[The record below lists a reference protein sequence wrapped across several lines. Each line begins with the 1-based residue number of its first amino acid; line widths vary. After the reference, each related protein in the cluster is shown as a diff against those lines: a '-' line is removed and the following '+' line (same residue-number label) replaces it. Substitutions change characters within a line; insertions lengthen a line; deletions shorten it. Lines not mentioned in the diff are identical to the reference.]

1 MRLTLRTLLAYLDDT
16 LEPAETR
23 LIGQKVAESPAAQE
37 LIARI
42 KDVVRRRRLSTPTVT
57 GPGDKA
63 DANTIAEYIDN
74 VLPPEQL
81 AEVEE
86 LCLGSDVHLAEIA
99 ACHQILTVVLSE
111 PVLVPPTAKRR
122 MYGLVRGRE
131 AIPYRK
137 ATASPVADTPVSD
150 EPDATDETL
159 LLGLPLYRRQGPW
172 FRRLV
177 PLLGVLLLCVA
188 LVAAIALSLG
198 DVWPR
203 RPSSQAAVASNEE
216 IAEANAVPTPER
228 IVAKIKPAEVVGKTK
243 TTARTG
249 DQARLAADRTG
260 KDAEVPAVA
269 NKEAA
274 PEKHDVIAKPAGDTA
289 ARTAKS
295 GPVEVGTYAASGD
308 QPSVLVQRHSAAEPW
323 RRARNGSRVSTGD
336 SLASLPG
343 YQSEVSFNNG
353 LKVLLWGHL
362 PSAVDFPTMESSVS
376 LNNVT
381 DADVDVTLHA
391 GRILISS
398 SRGESA
404 HVRIRFLKE
413 VWDVSLEE
421 PGTEAYLELWHR
433 YDPGVGFKDPVGPHT
448 SAAFIVMKGE
458 AVLKIG
464 YDAFR
469 MRQPPGRAGY
479 FWDSMGAVELK
490 PQNMNAIPA
499 WLSRRP
505 PQDKEGLALIALEK
519 RIEPAEPVSASL
531 VNQVRD
537 SDVRIRDLAVLSLGA
552 VDDLPAL
559 LDGLANDSH
568 QDVRVTAINTLRN
581 WMARDGEQELKV
593 ESAMERK
600 WGKGQAAIG
609 MELLHA
615 YGPDR
620 LSDPGLWESLIA
632 YLTNENLA
640 IRELANLQL
649 ISIRPDIAQTIQAY
663 DLAGGAEQRQ
673 LAYREWKRRIPDGKL
688 PPPPAT
694 TPGKDQKKSQDQRK
708 KK

>member
-1 MRLTLRTLLAYLDDT
+1 LTLRTLLAYLDDT

-42 KDVVRRRRLSTPTVT
+42 KEVVRRRRLSTPPVT

-137 ATASPVADTPVSD
+137 ATTSAVADAPVSD
-150 EPDATDETL
+150 EPDVTDETL

-203 RPSSQAAVASNEE
+203 RPSSQTVVANSEETTKTAA
-216 IAEANAVPTPER
+216 AVPTA
-228 IVAKIKPAEVVGKTK
+228 VAVVEKGKSAGPVSKANTPAREEG
-243 TTARTG
+243 
-249 DQARLAADRTG
+249 QARLAADHAG
-260 KDAEVPAVA
+260 KDADVPAA
-269 NKEAA
+269 KKKEAA
-274 PEKHDVIAKPAGDTA
+274 PEKHDAIARPAAGIDTA
-289 ARTAKS
+289 AKTGKS

-323 RRARNGSRVSTGD
+323 KRARNGSRVSSGD

-343 YQSEVSFNNG
+343 YQSEVAFNNG
-353 LKVLLWGHL
+353 LKLLLWGHL

-376 LNNVT
+376 LNNAA
-381 DADVDVTLHA
+381 DADVDLTLHA
-391 GRILISS
+391 GRIVISS

-421 PGTEAYLELWHR
+421 PGAEAYLELWHR
-433 YDPGVGFKDPVGPHT
+433 YDPGVAFKDPVGPHT

-458 AVLKIG
+458 ALLKIG

-519 RIEPAEPVSASL
+519 RLEPAEPISAAL
-531 VNQVRD
+531 DNQVRD
-537 SDVRIRDLAVLSLGA
+537 NDLRIRDLAILSLGA

-559 LDGLANDSH
+559 LDALANDRY

-593 ESAMERK
+593 ESAMEK
-600 WGKGQAAIG
+600 TWGKGQAAIG

-632 YLTNENLA
+632 YLTNDNLA

-649 ISIRPDIAQTIQAY
+649 ISIRPDIAQTIPAY

-688 PPPPAT
+688 PPAPAT
-694 TPGKDQKKSQDQRK
+694 PQDQKKSQDQK
-708 KK
+708 KKK